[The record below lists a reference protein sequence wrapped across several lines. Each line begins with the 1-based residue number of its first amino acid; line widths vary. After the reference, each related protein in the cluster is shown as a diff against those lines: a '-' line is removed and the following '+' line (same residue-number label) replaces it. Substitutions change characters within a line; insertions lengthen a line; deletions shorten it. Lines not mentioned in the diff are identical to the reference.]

1 MKITNKAPLL
11 FIILTVALVIITLIT
26 LTEEYIQYSAFTISL
41 SKGFFGILLF
51 WVIDKVAIDEVDT
64 IDELKKGN
72 VAYAIFL
79 LGIAF
84 IIGVAMFGA

>member
-11 FIILTVALVIITLIT
+11 FLILTVVLVVLTLLT

-41 SKGFFGILLF
+41 SKGLFGILLF
-51 WVIDKVAIDEVDT
+51 WVIDKVAVSEVDT
-64 IDELKKGN
+64 IEELKKGN

-79 LGIAF
+79 LGLAF

>member
-41 SKGFFGILLF
+41 SKGLFGILLF
-51 WVIDKVAIDEVDT
+51 WVIDKVAISEVDT
-64 IDELKKGN
+64 ITELKKGN
-72 VAYAIFL
+72 IAYAIFL
-79 LGIAF
+79 LGLAF
-84 IIGVAMFGA
+84 IIGVAMFGS